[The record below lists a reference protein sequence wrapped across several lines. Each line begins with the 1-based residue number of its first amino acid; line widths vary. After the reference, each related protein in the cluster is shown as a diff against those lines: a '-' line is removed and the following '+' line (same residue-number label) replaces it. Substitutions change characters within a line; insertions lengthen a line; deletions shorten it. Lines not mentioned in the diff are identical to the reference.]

1 MQEQNFKT
9 LPENKQINKLKNK
22 KSALMVALFL
32 FLFITIFITM
42 LYFYK
47 NRDKSEFQI
56 PRVEYA
62 QAYSLTND
70 KISQS
75 AGVTVYLPPNVELS
89 KRDAQKNTKF
99 TPEIKGSWVES
110 NKDDIVIF
118 EPDEILKIG
127 RYYTAVLEID
137 DKTIENDFLIVDD
150 PKVLT
155 VFPKINSEASEDSE
169 ITVMFN
175 RPMVPITTLD
185 VLESFQMPIEVYPP
199 TEGKYKWIG
208 TATAQFIPEE
218 RLTRS
223 SNYTIKIKPEF
234 VSMDGLSIDSYEHKF
249 TTRKLRYEYLSSK
262 TTIYNQP
269 IRVKFN
275 QPVDLRKTTSEVE
288 LVNTTLRQAQG
299 DSGRVEFIAEYGTKS
314 VYNNEENKYEKSEDK
329 SVILIYNKK
338 DKHNREKLWDFENAY
353 NLKIN
358 KAYPLEGDIFINLP
372 RETSIQVT
380 GIIKSTS
387 ATSERTN
394 FATPDFFDPE
404 GKLWIEFYEEIDLA
418 KSKISADKL
427 AKVDYGE
434 KCKEDDNN
442 LSSANCEKEADKSK
456 IYLAFDSGKIN
467 NSDVLKVSLEKIINT
482 ENLQIN
488 NATLLKNITVIPD
501 FKILRTIP
509 DNNNNSASLSEFIIC
524 SNSPL
529 TVPAEEDINKHL
541 KADLEFE
548 FKNWQRTNR
557 VPNNYS
563 GSHYKCRS
571 GEFESKITYGLMP
584 ESWYGLEIK
593 VSDHFGR
600 ENNIKRNFKTGKMP
614 EHYLNF
620 YNFQKSYNVTIPEKT
635 KLTYA
640 VENMDYI
647 NLQICELDSQDMLYH
662 LEKGISYREPVIKN
676 CQRIIKDKIDLPKK
690 YWIKNYFTV
699 DLKDYLEDPLGH
711 YILTFSH
718 PNYKE
723 RYGENKR
730 QVYERTNLTITNLGV
745 VEKKIEMRDQSYGNS
760 QTSVLTG
767 EQQEKLKN
775 IYWVTTF
782 KDTEPVAG
790 AKVQLFESVSNS
802 NSSWLKGSTLYYTN
816 NSGIAETSI
825 GNNLSGVIVSKGD
838 DSAII
843 SNRTNKLQYGSTAR
857 SAQKIY
863 TYTDRPIYRP
873 GQEVYLKGLYR
884 IGYDGDYEI
893 FQEEKVPVKVYDS
906 RNKEIFN
913 QELEV
918 SEFGTFDT
926 KLILDTKAS
935 LGRYRIDAKGATT
948 YFEVEEYVPAPF
960 KVETKTDQEEY
971 ISGDTFSLNLDASY
985 YFGAP
990 VEGGEVEYGIA
1001 SQNYYFDKY
1010 KGEYFNFGS
1019 SWYYCYDCSYGDKF
1033 ILRNKTEIDN
1043 HGKAKISF
1051 KLDLE
1056 ELFKDDENSKSKIFV
1071 VYMTVKN
1078 SSGQSISAQKSFI
1091 VHRGEYYLGLKTDKY
1106 FLGKNES
1113 FQTKVKSVNT
1123 EGKEIAVNDINLK
1136 INKVQWVQNKRKEV
1150 DGGYYY
1156 KWEKKLELIKEKKIS
1171 TDQNGNWSGDF
1182 SLDQEG
1188 SYEIILTSKDK
1199 KGNTITNSRSIYVYG
1214 EAQVDIR
1221 RTNDEELEIVV
1232 EKSSLQVGDQAEII
1246 IKSPYKK
1253 ARALVSVERGR
1264 VFDYEIVDLDQSLYK
1279 YSVAV
1284 PLEYIPNFYISVVL
1298 LSPDPEIKYGQVGFQ
1313 VDTGKKELSISVKTD
1328 KEFYLPGEEVK
1339 LNLESKDSSGNPAET
1354 EFSIAV
1360 ADLSILALKGNPKK
1374 NPLAF
1379 FYSGFPLTVSTASNL
1394 KNILYEL
1401 DIANELGSKGGGGAD
1416 AEDLAKK
1423 KRGIFKD
1430 TAFWQA
1436 IVGTDKNGKAEI
1448 KFTLPDNLTTWQ
1460 IEAVGISKDTKLGV
1474 SYNEIIARKDIMVTP
1489 LKPRFVIPG
1498 DEFYIGAKIFNQT
1511 NKKQD
1516 LEVSFFSETLTLK
1529 NDQSEKNIQINA
1541 NESKTIYFNVLA
1553 GQSYQNGVHK
1563 FVLSAKN
1570 NEYEDTVENS
1580 IKITR
1585 NDTYEATAT
1594 AGYSS
1599 EEIINEFVYL
1609 PENII
1614 KDKGSLT
1621 IKHSAT
1627 LAVFLS
1633 DALNYLVSYP
1643 YGCSEQVA
1651 SKLNSIAIVKKGL
1664 NIENVGDKFKLED
1677 VEFDGRSYTMDE
1689 LVEIGLIRIYENQK
1703 SNGGF
1708 AYYPDGQANIYPTLH
1723 IAKTLKNLKDA
1734 GYEINEDSL
1743 KRAFAYIN
1751 NTASYGSSN
1760 LKYNK
1765 NLVILAVNTLSEIKE
1780 YGKINNNLID
1790 YLKKLRNDDLFLNE
1804 KISNTS
1810 LAILAITLADNEDT
1824 FGAEYKNEVFD
1835 ILENR
1840 IEIDSRGA
1848 FLPSGKN
1855 TYWQYYAT
1863 PTKDTALL
1871 LKALTR
1877 DERDN
1882 KILDKVLRWLLRSR
1896 SKDGAWGSTNN
1907 TVTVIDSLVEY
1918 LIWQRE
1924 TESEFNLRILLD
1936 DEEKQSFDYQAEN
1949 ILDQNELK
1957 MPVNEFKFGSL
1968 NSLTFKKTNQNE
1980 LKNNFY
1986 YDVSLKYFLP
1996 VETIP
2001 PRDEGFAITREFYKL
2016 EDKENENPVS
2026 KAKVGDVL
2034 RGHIKIFIPAQ
2045 RNFVSIEDFIPAGAE
2060 LVNFNLATE
2069 SSVLLKDDQSNEYN
2083 WWRNYRYNRKLRPD
2097 MKEMRDDRLFIF
2109 NERLPEGEY
2118 EFDYYIRVLI
2128 PGKFHH
2134 LPAVVSEMYFPE
2146 NFGRTSGRYFEVE

>member
-1 MQEQNFKT
+1 MLKQNLKAIF
-9 LPENKQINKLKNK
+9 KNK
-22 KSALMVALFL
+22 KGVLIGVLFL
-32 FLFITIFITM
+32 FACISLSA

-47 NRDKSEFQI
+47 NKEPEFQI

-75 AGVTVYLPPNVELS
+75 AGIAVYLPPNIKIS
-89 KRDAQKNTKF
+89 KNEAQKNTKF

-110 NKDDIVIF
+110 NEDKTVIF
-118 EPDEILKIG
+118 KPDEILKMG
-127 RYYTAVLEID
+127 RYYTATLEID
-137 DKTIENDFLIVDD
+137 EKTIENDFLIVDD

-155 VFPKINSEASEDSE
+155 VFPKVDSEASEDSE

-185 VLESFQMPIEVYPP
+185 VLESYGTPIEIYPP

-208 TATAQFIPEE
+208 TATAQFIPTE

-223 SNYTIKIKPEF
+223 SNYTIRIKPDF
-234 VSMDGLSIDSYEHKF
+234 VSMDGLSIDGYEHKF

-262 TTIYNQP
+262 TTIYNKP

-275 QPVDLRKTTSEVE
+275 QPLDLRKTTSEIE

-299 DSGRVEFIAEYGTKS
+299 DSSGRVEFIAEYGTKS
-314 VYNNEENKYEKSEDK
+314 VYNDENNKYEESEDK
-329 SVILIYNKK
+329 SVILVYNKR
-338 DKHNREKLWDFENAY
+338 DKHGREKLWDFEDHY

-358 KAYPLEGDIFINLP
+358 KAYPLEGDIFIDLP
-372 RETSIQVT
+372 RETSIQIT
-380 GIIKSTS
+380 GIIKNTS
-387 ATSERTN
+387 ASSERTN

-404 GKLWIEFYEEIDLA
+404 GKLWIEFYEGIDLT
-418 KSKISADKL
+418 KSKISADRLTKIG
-427 AKVDYGE
+427 YGE
-434 KCKEDDNN
+434 KCKENDGN
-442 LSSANCEKEADKSK
+442 LSKANCEKEDNKNK
-456 IYLAFDSGKIN
+456 IYLEFDYYKIN
-467 NSDVLKVSLEKIINT
+467 NSDVLKINLEKIINT

-488 NATLLKNITVIPD
+488 NSALVKNITVIPD

-509 DNNNNSASLSEFIIC
+509 DNNNSNASLSEFIIC

-529 TVPAEEDINKHL
+529 TVPADEDINKYL

-548 FKNWQRTNR
+548 FKNWQKTNR

-563 GSHYKCRS
+563 AGYYKCHS
-571 GEFESKITYGLMP
+571 GEFETRITYGLMP
-584 ESWYGLEIK
+584 ERWYNLEIK
-593 VSDHFGR
+593 VNDHFGK
-600 ENNIKRNFKTGKMP
+600 NDLIKRNFKTGKMP

-620 YNFQKSYNVTIPEKT
+620 YNFQKSYNVTTPEKT

-647 NLQICELDSQDMLYH
+647 NLQICELDSEDMLNY
-662 LEKGISYREPVIKN
+662 LEKGLSYREPVVQN
-676 CQRIIKDKIDLPKK
+676 CQRIIKDKIDLPQK

-699 DLKDYLEDPLGH
+699 NLKDYLGDPLGH

-718 PNYKE
+718 PDYKE
-723 RYGENKR
+723 RYGKDKK
-730 QVYERTNLTITNLGV
+730 QVYERTSLTITNLGV
-745 VEKKIEMRDQSYGNS
+745 VEKKIEMRDQSYYSSN
-760 QTSVLTG
+760 QTSDLTDK
-767 EQQEKLKN
+767 QQEKLKN

-782 KDTEPVAG
+782 KNTESVEG
-790 AKVQLFESVSNS
+790 AKVQLFERVSNS
-802 NSSWLKGSTLYYTN
+802 KSSWLKGSELYYTN
-816 NSGIAETSI
+816 NSGITETAI
-825 GNNLSGVIVSKGD
+825 ENNLAGVIVSKGS
-838 DSAII
+838 DSALI

-873 GQEVYLKGLYR
+873 GHEVYLKGLYR

-893 FQEEKVPVKVYDS
+893 FQEEKILVKVFDS
-906 RNKEIFN
+906 KNKEIFK

-948 YFEVEEYVPAPF
+948 YFDVQEYVPAPF
-960 KVETKTDQEEY
+960 KVETKTDREEY
-971 ISGDTFSLNLDASY
+971 ISGDTFNLNLDASY

-990 VEGGEVEYGIA
+990 VEGGEVEYAIA
-1001 SQNYYFDKY
+1001 SQDYYFDKY

-1043 HGKAKISF
+1043 HGKAKISA

-1056 ELFKDDENSKSKIFV
+1056 KLFKDDERSRSKIFV
-1071 VYMTVKN
+1071 VHMTVKN
-1078 SSGQSISAQKSFI
+1078 SSGQSISTQKSFI

-1113 FQTKVKSVNT
+1113 FKAKVKSVDT
-1123 EGKEIAVNDINLK
+1123 TGKEVAVNNINLK
-1136 INKVQWVQNKRKEV
+1136 INKIQWVQNKRKEV

-1156 KWEKKLELIKEKKIS
+1156 KWEKKLELVKEKKFN

-1188 SYEIILTSKDK
+1188 SYEIILTSKDSR
-1199 KGNTITNSRSIYVYG
+1199 GNTITSSRSIYVHG
-1214 EAQVDIR
+1214 KAQVDVR

-1253 ARALVSVERGR
+1253 AKALVSVERGKI
-1264 VFDYEIVDLDQSLYK
+1264 FDYEIINLDQSLYK
-1279 YSVAV
+1279 YSVDV

-1298 LSPDPEIKYGQVGFQ
+1298 LSPDPEIKYGHVGFQ
-1313 VDTGKKELSISVKTD
+1313 VDTGKKELDISIKTD

-1339 LNLESKDSSGNPAET
+1339 LNLQSRDSFGNPAET
-1354 EFSIAV
+1354 ELSVAV
-1360 ADLSILALKGNPKK
+1360 ADLSVLALKGNPKK

-1379 FYSGFPLTVSTASNL
+1379 FYGGFPLTVSTASNL
-1394 KNILYEL
+1394 KNVLYEL
-1401 DIANELGSKGGGGAD
+1401 DIANAMGSKGGGGAD

-1436 IVGTDKNGKAEI
+1436 IVETDKNGKAEM

-1516 LEVSFFSETLTLK
+1516 LEVNFSSATLSLK
-1529 NDQSEKNIQINA
+1529 NDQSKKDIQINA

-1553 GQSYQNGVHK
+1553 EQSYQNGVHQ
-1563 FVLSAKN
+1563 FILSAKN

-1664 NIENVGDKFKLED
+1664 DIKNVGDKFKLED

-1708 AYYPDGQANIYPTLH
+1708 AYYPDGEANIYPTLH

-1734 GYEINEDSL
+1734 GYEIDEDRL
-1743 KRAFAYIN
+1743 RRAFSYIN
-1751 NTASYGSSN
+1751 STASYGSNN

-1765 NLVILAVNTLSEIKE
+1765 DLVILAVNTLSELKE
-1780 YGKINNNLID
+1780 YGKINSNLID
-1790 YLKKLRNDDLFLNE
+1790 YLKKLRNDKLFLNE
-1804 KISNTS
+1804 KINNTS

-1824 FGAEYKNEVFD
+1824 YGVEYKNEVFD

-1840 IEIDSRGA
+1840 IDIDSRGA

-1877 DERDN
+1877 DKRDN

-1907 TVTVIDSLVEY
+1907 TVTVVDSLVEY

-1924 TESEFNLRILLD
+1924 TESEFNLKILLD
-1936 DEEKQSFDYQAEN
+1936 GEEKQSFDYQAEN

-1957 MPVNEFKFGSL
+1957 MSVNEFEFGTL
-1968 NSLTFKKTNQNE
+1968 NNLAFKKENKNE

-1986 YDVSLKYFLP
+1986 YDASLKYFLP
-1996 VETIP
+1996 IDTIP
-2001 PRDEGFAITREFYKL
+2001 PRDEGFAITREFYEL
-2016 EDKENENPVS
+2016 DDKENENPVN

-2034 RGHIKIFIPAQ
+2034 RGHIKIFLPAQ
-2045 RNFVSIEDFIPAGAE
+2045 RNFVAIEDFIPAGVE
-2060 LVNFNLATE
+2060 LVNFDLSTE
-2069 SSVLLKDDQSNEYN
+2069 SSILIKDKESNTYN
-2083 WWRNYRYNRKLRPD
+2083 WWRNYKYSRYLRPN

-2118 EFDYYIRVLI
+2118 EFDYYIRVLV

-2134 LPAVVSEMYFPE
+2134 LPAVISEMYFPE